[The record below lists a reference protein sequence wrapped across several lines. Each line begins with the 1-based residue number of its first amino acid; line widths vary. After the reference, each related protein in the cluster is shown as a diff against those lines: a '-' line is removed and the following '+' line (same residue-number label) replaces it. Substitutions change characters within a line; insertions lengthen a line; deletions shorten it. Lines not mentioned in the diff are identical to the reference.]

1 MNYYNQ
7 NEYEQNLDQNLYQIK
22 EEVVKD
28 EIDVNIRLGF
38 IRKVYGIL
46 TFQLLITSFFTLW
59 CMYSESL
66 QKFLINQVNIF
77 YLIIFIEVV
86 ICIVMICFRGITRSV
101 PINYILLLIFTCAE
115 SYIVGYICAFSE
127 PKIVFMAACMTFAI
141 VVFLTIYAMTTK
153 TDISTQG
160 SLIFLL
166 LAVSFC
172 LIIFNIFLRYKIL
185 WVIISSISVFIFGIY
200 IVYDTQLILGN
211 KTEMLKEDDYILA
224 SFLIYTDIISLF
236 LHILSLLNIISS
248 SN

>member
-22 EEVVKD
+22 EETVKD

-46 TFQLLITSFFTLW
+46 TFQLLITSFFTLC
-59 CMYSESL
+59 CMSSESI
-66 QKFLINQVNIF
+66 QKFLINQTGLF
-77 YLIIFIEVV
+77 YLVIFVEIILCFIIIFV
-86 ICIVMICFRGITRSV
+86 RGITRSV
-101 PINYILLLIFTCAE
+101 PLNYFLLLIFTLAE
-115 SYIVGYICAFSE
+115 SYIVGFICSLSN

-153 TDISTQG
+153 TDITTQG
-160 SLIFLL
+160 SILFLL
-166 LAVSFC
+166 LAVSLC
-172 LIIFNIFLRYKIL
+172 LIVFNIFLRFKFLY
-185 WVIISSISVFIFGIY
+185 VIICCISVFIFGIY
-200 IVYDTQLILGN
+200 IIYDTQLILGKKN
-211 KTEMLKEDDYILA
+211 EILKVDDYILG

-236 LHILSLLNIISS
+236 LNILSLLNIVS